1 VVAADRYHANKN
13 WKYSNNF
20 KNNEVRGNIERNKM
34 KVFRELQATAT
45 KFADID
51 NEKPE
56 GYAEKLKSGQAKHK
70 NKEITFFP
78 QFTDKVWSY
87 QTQKMVKRERP
98 KSTTLD
104 SIERFYRGTGGEWQY
119 QKFESGDGLSRNDAL
134 NL

>member
-87 QTQKMVKRERP
+87 QTQKMVKRERV
-98 KSTTLD
+98 KSIGID
-104 SIERFYRGTGGEWQY
+104 SIERFYRGTGGEWQ
-119 QKFESGDGLSRNDAL
+119 
-134 NL
+134 